1 MEQNGDIIDMSRPV
15 TVLARD
21 TVYQGAVF
29 SVEDMRLALHA
40 RDGGDIVVRRQV
52 MRHAPCVV
60 MLVHDTANDRYL
72 MEREYRAGSDL
83 FAYGLPAGLM
93 DAGEDVMDA
102 ALRPAEGAGFEYHH
116 LYADL
121 QIDLAGCEYWAWTA
135 QAQPT
140 VPFDPAAD
148 CGFVAGPEQSS
159 GLLGEGRFALFL
171 PGEYHKPSCISPVS
185 TAVRKAVVKIR
196 MGG

>member
-1 MEQNGDIIDMSRPV
+1 MAGPRGHGPPRAPGSSPFSRQKHPAMLCDSLDCLGRYLGLHPALDTAIRWLETNDLAALPNGRTEVDGS
-15 TVLARD
+15 
-21 TVYQGAVF
+21 TVYINV
-29 SVEDMRLALHA
+29 
-40 RDGGDIVVRRQV
+40 
-52 MRHAPCVV
+52 
-60 MLVHDTANDRYL
+60 
-72 MEREYRAGSDL
+72 
-83 FAYGLPAGLM
+83 M
-93 DAGEDVMDA
+93 DAG
-102 ALRPAEGAGFEYHH
+102 LRPAEGADFEYHH

-140 VPFDPAAD
+140 VPFGPAAD